1 MSLRLSDS
9 DKAALAGELGPGTS
23 MAMSIL
29 VRMASIYGARELMDI
44 TAAHVDSS
52 IYMGIATMEYA
63 ERLVDLGA
71 RVSVPSTLNVTGV
84 DEHGWEEW
92 AVPKQHAENA
102 KRQMVAYEAMGCIPT
117 WTCAPYQ
124 TEHRPVFGQ
133 QIAAGESNAI
143 CFYNSVIGART
154 ERYPDLLDICA
165 AIAGR
170 VPATGLHLEENRAG
184 TALLQLVD
192 IPIALQNDDS
202 FYPVL
207 GYLVGGLEPD
217 GVPVISGVDVEVSED
232 RHKAICAGASSAG
245 AVALYHLV
253 GSTPE
258 AETIE
263 QAFHGRAVQKKLE
276 IRMPQLLD
284 AYRRLTT
291 ATSEALDMVVLGS
304 PHFSINE
311 FRTLSPLLE
320 GRVRDSNVEFLV
332 TCSRSVR
339 MIADELGLLETLK
352 SFGGRITVDT
362 CPLATPM
369 LPERIKCLMTNSA
382 KYAYYSPGLLNTD
395 VTYGSLTDCV
405 RSAVEGRVIR
415 DESLWIQ

>member
-9 DKAALAGELGPGTS
+9 DQAALGGENGPGTS

-29 VRMASIYGARELMDI
+29 VRMADVYGVNELMDI
-44 TAAHVDSS
+44 TAAHIDSS

-84 DEHGWEEW
+84 DEHGWQEW
-92 AVPKQHAENA
+92 SVPKQHAENA
-102 KRQMVAYEAMGCIPT
+102 RRQMVAYEAMGCIPT

-165 AIAGR
+165 AITGR

-184 TALLQLVD
+184 TVLLQLID
-192 IPIALQNDDS
+192 IPFALQDDDS

-207 GYLVGGLEPD
+207 GYLIGGLEPD
-217 GVPVISGVDVEVSED
+217 GVPVIAGVEANVTED
-232 RHKAICAGASSAG
+232 RHKAICAGAATAG

-258 AETIE
+258 AGTIE
-263 QAFHGRAVQKKLE
+263 QAFHGRAVDKTIE
-276 IRMPQLLD
+276 IHMHQLVS

-291 ATSEALDMVVLGS
+291 ASSEALDMVVLGS
-304 PHFSINE
+304 PHFSLDE
-311 FRTLSPLLE
+311 FRTLAPLLE
-320 GRVRDSNVEFLV
+320 GKARDSDVEFLV
-332 TCSRSVR
+332 TCSRSIR
-339 MIADELGLLETLK
+339 MIADELGLLESLK

-382 KYAYYSPGLLNTD
+382 KYAYYSPGLLNTE
-395 VTYGSLTDCV
+395 VSYGSLQDCV

-415 DESLWIQ
+415 DDSLWMV

>member
-9 DKAALAGELGPGTS
+9 DQAALGGESGPGAS

-29 VRMASIYGARELMDI
+29 VRMTEVYGVDELMDI
-44 TAAHVDSS
+44 TAAHIDSS

-63 ERLVDLGA
+63 EKLVDLGA

-84 DEHGWEEW
+84 DEHGWQDW
-92 AVPKQHAENA
+92 AVPEQHAENA
-102 KRQMVAYEAMGCIPT
+102 KRQMIAYEAMGCIPT

-124 TEHRPVFGQ
+124 SEHRPVFGQ

-165 AIAGR
+165 AITGR

-184 TALLQLVD
+184 TALLQLID
-192 IPIALQNDDS
+192 IPIALQDDDS

-207 GYLVGGLEPD
+207 GYLVGGLEPV
-217 GVPVISGVDVEVSED
+217 GVPVITGVDVDVTED

-258 AETIE
+258 AGTIE
-263 QAFHGRAVQKKLE
+263 QAFHNRAVEKTIE
-276 IRMPQLLD
+276 IRMTQLVD
-284 AYRRLTT
+284 AYGRLTT
-291 ATSEALDMVVLGS
+291 ASSDGLDMVVLGS
-304 PHFSINE
+304 PHYSLDE

-320 GRVRDSNVEFLV
+320 DSVRHADVEFLV
-332 TCSRSVR
+332 TCSRSIR
-339 MIADELGLLETLK
+339 MIADELGLLDSLK
-352 SFGGRITVDT
+352 SFGGQITVDT

-395 VTYGSLTDCV
+395 VTYGSLQDCV

-415 DESLWIQ
+415 DNSLWML